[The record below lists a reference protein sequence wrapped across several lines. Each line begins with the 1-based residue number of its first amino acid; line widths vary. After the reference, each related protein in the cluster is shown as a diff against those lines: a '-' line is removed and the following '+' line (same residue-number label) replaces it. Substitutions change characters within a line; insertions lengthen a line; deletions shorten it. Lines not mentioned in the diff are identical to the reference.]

1 MLELWCTSTLIQ
13 TLGRGWWPSFPRNLH
28 KGVSKLGYKHT
39 QIVDKTKTILASWN
53 ILEYFLPSTIS
64 QIISLLHKQFQKKI
78 QNWIFLLFQTACLEA
93 TSMDKNSWDT
103 PPPPHIQKNMFHWM
117 HEFFNLQFSHFQL
130 LSPFEVV
137 TIVTLSTERIS
148 TLKRGR
154 GGFGYQ
160 QQRVFFFNYG
170 RYRRKGIALL
180 KCVKTFVHDCRTNMR
195 EHNTIQRKFNLI
207 ILNSN
212 WTQTLNGNRW
222 MSLAWNLDLSGGSRG
237 FPW

>member
-53 ILEYFLPSTIS
+53 ILEYFLPSTVS

-103 PPPPHIQKNMFHWM
+103 PPPPPPPPPQKYVSLNAWVFQSPIFTFSTPLPFWSCNHCDLVHRAHFNFEKGKRGVWLSTTKS
-117 HEFFNLQFSHFQL
+117 FFFQL
-130 LSPFEVV
+130 WKIPK
-137 TIVTLSTERIS
+137 ER
-148 TLKRGR
+148 
-154 GGFGYQ
+154 
-160 QQRVFFFNYG
+160 
-170 RYRRKGIALL
+170 
-180 KCVKTFVHDCRTNMR
+180 DCFAQMCQN
-195 EHNTIQRKFNLI
+195 FC
-207 ILNSN
+207 
-212 WTQTLNGNRW
+212 
-222 MSLAWNLDLSGGSRG
+222 
-237 FPW
+237 PWL

>member
-1 MLELWCTSTLIQ
+1 M
-13 TLGRGWWPSFPRNLH
+13 
-28 KGVSKLGYKHT
+28 SKLGYEHT

-53 ILEYFLPSTIS
+53 ILEYFLPSTVS

-103 PPPPHIQKNMFHWM
+103 PPPPQKYVSLNAWVFQSPIFTFSTPLPFWSCNHCDLV
-117 HEFFNLQFSHFQL
+117 HRAHFN
-130 LSPFEVV
+130 FEKGKRGVW
-137 TIVTLSTERIS
+137 LSTTKS
-148 TLKRGR
+148 
-154 GGFGYQ
+154 
-160 QQRVFFFNYG
+160 FFFNYG

-180 KCVKTFVHDCRTNMR
+180 KCVKTFVHDCRTNVR
-195 EHNTIQRKFNLI
+195 EHNTIQRKFSLI
-207 ILNSN
+207 IFNSN

>member
-137 TIVTLSTERIS
+137 TMWPCPQSAFQLWKGEE
-148 TLKRGR
+148 
-154 GGFGYQ
+154 GGLAINNKE
-160 QQRVFFFNYG
+160 FFFQLWKIPKE
-170 RYRRKGIALL
+170 R
-180 KCVKTFVHDCRTNMR
+180 DCFAQMCQNVC
-195 EHNTIQRKFNLI
+195 
-207 ILNSN
+207 
-212 WTQTLNGNRW
+212 
-222 MSLAWNLDLSGGSRG
+222 
-237 FPW
+237 PWL